1 MFIVLVAGGDGPL
14 LHCKAR
20 PQYWST
26 QVPFGSG
33 GGQYSIYISKMIL
46 VTKMSY
52 IGLSSEVVDI
62 YVRFSNSADAGVM

>member
-1 MFIVLVAGGDGPL
+1 MVLYYT
-14 LHCKAR
+14 AR
-20 PQYWST
+20 PGLSIEVRRYYSE
-26 QVPFGSG
+26 VRG